1 VSFIKISPQ
10 LFELSTLSLHPEVKF
25 VSSSRAPNDES
36 EHTVTSQMSGS
47 ARVSARPSPFIKEQ
61 NDFNSSEETR
71 TAFNL
76 EGTQIGETI
85 SLDFLSREILSASR
99 PDSSG
104 KPINIAIKSAMED
117 YLTYVNSASILPRNQ
132 KELPIKRFDSDNM
145 FYEIRGFTDNDS
157 ARAYDETAYA
167 TASFKKQF
175 IKNSLMPFYRSTYDS
190 CDFSYTNYHCLNFF
204 TASNVPSDT
213 ALIYL
218 NSASVLPEKDTGGF
232 PERILSIGSPELPSN
247 LGTDANPVN
256 RIIPNSGNPNL
267 PTGLAPS
274 DNSAFVQLGSDPRYA
289 LRGPF
294 TFDFYINPRYH
305 NGAADRDFKAG
316 TILHLPN
323 HYAISL
329 VSGSE
334 RDEHG
339 LTKGFRIMLQLNES
353 CRYWEPS
360 QIPCEVSS
368 SNSAYK
374 NQVVLGAATGSAG
387 LIFVTPDNTLQRNHW
402 HHISIRWGTNLINN
416 GEGSIRVDNEE
427 YDFTIPSASCMPE
440 LHLSASHAGALFVGN
455 YYSGSDARHSST
467 DSRRFFN
474 PTAATNEGLFDAFQ
488 GETGSYAHQGDPTGF
503 LLDHPLNAEIHD
515 VKIFAE
521 YLSDSRVHSAS
532 LLGQSTTGSLLFY
545 CPPFFVKETRQR
557 NVLITPFISSSQTT
571 NDPFNVSASFG
582 VGGHEINLENFT
594 RDFSTGQTP
603 RLYKLTS
610 SQGPTRTDSTGM
622 LTLGIP
628 RLKAD
633 NREFSFNDYMYSSS
647 SIDASGFPGGA
658 GTFSATVNSGSIQ
671 KRNLTV
677 LPCDNGRFF
686 PDYELLLSGVD
697 TNEDRLESLQRGPLS
712 MFKESQGGLNLSI
725 ISLDNLIGSGG
736 NPPLFYPGQS
746 SNILPLSRATP
757 ENPSFNAPE
766 GLGLS
771 IAQRT
776 RDLSSNEIV
785 IFDISNLYFGNRIL
799 PETFQIQD
807 ASLTGS
813 KGAVQITLKD
823 NGRGSLYRA
832 DSLTPHAKKASV
844 GNIFYDEGLVIIKS
858 PNIPFFGKD
867 QFKISFK
874 GEQSTHV
881 LTVNVPCETGLHNSS
896 SNPQFQLV
904 SASFDPNEIDPRFVY
919 IDGVNLHDDNLN
931 VIMKAKLAQPVKKR
945 NSDGILFKIK
955 QDF

>member
-1 VSFIKISPQ
+1 MSFIKISPQ
-10 LFELSTLSLHPEVKF
+10 FFELSTLSLHPEVKF

-61 NDFNSSEETR
+61 NEIKASDKTRQLFNAAQTHIGGGI
-71 TAFNL
+71 NL
-76 EGTQIGETI
+76 I
-85 SLDFLSREILSASR
+85 FLSRQVLSASR
-99 PDSSG
+99 PNLSG

-157 ARAYDETAYA
+157 ARKYDETAYA

-213 ALIYL
+213 ALIYP
-218 NSASVLPEKDTGGF
+218 NTGAF
-232 PERILSIGSPELPSN
+232 PERTLSIGSPELPSN
-247 LGTDANPVN
+247 LGIDANSSI
-256 RIIPNSGNPNL
+256 RIIPNADNSNV
-267 PTGLAPS
+267 PTGLSPA

-305 NGAADRDFKAG
+305 NGHANRDFKAG

-323 HYAISL
+323 HYAVSL

-334 RDEHG
+334 RDEQG
-339 LTKGFRIMLQLNES
+339 LTKGFRIMLQLS
-353 CRYWEPS
+353 QSAKLEPS
-360 QIPCEVSS
+360 EISLS
-368 SNSAYK
+368 KTSLSATNLSKLSALTFLSADNS
-374 NQVVLGAATGSAG
+374 
-387 LIFVTPDNTLQRNHW
+387 LQRNHW

-416 GEGSIRVDNEE
+416 GEGSIRVDSEA
-427 YDFTIPSASCMPE
+427 YDFVIPSASCMPE
-440 LHLSASHAGALFVGN
+440 LVNSSSHAGALFVGN
-455 YYSGSDARHSST
+455 YYSGSDARNTSVDT
-467 DSRRFFN
+467 RRFFN
-474 PTAATNEGLFDAFQ
+474 PTAATNEGIFNAFQ
-488 GETGSYAHQGDPTGF
+488 DTTGSHGHQGDPTGF

-515 VKIFAE
+515 IKIFAE
-521 YLSDSRVHSAS
+521 YLSDSRIHSAS
-532 LLGQSTTGSLLFY
+532 LLGQSSTGSLLFY

-557 NVLITPFISSSQTT
+557 NVLITPFIATSQQT

-582 VGGHEINLENFT
+582 IGGHEINLDNFT
-594 RDFSTGQTP
+594 RDFATKQTP

-610 SQGPTRTDSTGM
+610 SIGPTREGTLGN
-622 LTLGIP
+622 TLGIP

-647 SIDASGFPGGA
+647 SIDASGFNNGE
-658 GTFSATVNSGSIQ
+658 GTFSGAVNSGSIQ

-725 ISLDNLIGSGG
+725 ISLDRLIGSGG
-736 NPPLFYPGQS
+736 NPPLFFPGQS
-746 SNILPLSRATP
+746 SNIQPLSRATP
-757 ENPSFNAPE
+757 ENPSFNSSE
-766 GLGLS
+766 GAGLS